1 MCIRDSASAPET
13 TDEEGLFDGIGVD
26 LTGDSYDDE
35 GAEPDPAETEAM
47 NADMLDIILS
57 DDALTDELIERLSAR
72 YKHKDA

>member
-1 MCIRDSASAPET
+1 M
-13 TDEEGLFDGIGVD
+13 D

-35 GAEPDPAETEAM
+35 DAEPDPAETEAM

-72 YKHKDA
+72 YKQKDA